1 MDLDRHAGGDPDERR
16 RHEAQVERQDGGDEA
31 HAGRDERGDHGRAVV
46 ERREQQR
53 QVGERDGELQG
64 EPRGEVR
71 SEDDPERGAHDPGR
85 QHRDPGAEVEP
96 LVMLDV
102 GPRVPELGDGDR
114 VGLVVEEVR
123 ADPLGGTAEPPEVRR
138 DRRAVHGVPDVHDD
152 GRHDHHRDGRA
163 LPHEVDGRELGRARE
178 DENRHPDHLD
188 GREADVRGGHP
199 DDQPEREDPE
209 EERGGGLRAGDEIV
223 SGAHPVQHPCVRR
236 VMDGLDLRNHFVLRL
251 QTVAMPTNSASPDGG
266 PKFVFVTG
274 GVMSGLGKGITAAS
288 TGRLLENAGF
298 DVTAV
303 KIDPYLNV
311 DAGTMNPYQHGEVY
325 VLNDGGEVDLDL
337 GNYERFL
344 DEDMSF
350 DQNITTGKLYKNVIE
365 KERAGD
371 YLGKTVQIIPH
382 ITDDI
387 KRRIREAAA
396 GHDVCLIEVGGTV
409 GDIEGGPYYEAIR
422 QFTHEEN
429 EEDVLLAH
437 VTLVPFSKNGEQKT
451 KPTQHSVKELR
462 SIGLQPDIVVG
473 RCEEKLDPDTKEKI
487 ALFCDVPREAVFS
500 NPDVEDIYHVPLVVE
515 EEGLDEHVMERLDI
529 EDAAQPAAERA
540 GWWRDVV
547 TREKSGTVK
556 VALVGK
562 YALEDA
568 YLSIHEAL
576 KHAGLEHGVEVE
588 VLWVDAEEMAN
599 THQRR
604 VREAD
609 AIVVPGGFGTRGTRE
624 KIDAARYARENEVPY
639 LGLCLGFQMAV
650 IEYARNVLGLEGAH
664 STEMVPETPHPVI
677 GLLPEQY
684 DVEDLGGTMRL
695 GAHATE
701 IQPGTLAAEL
711 YGESCTERHRHRY
724 EVNPEYIDDLE
735 AEGLRFSGRANNRME
750 VLELDDHPFFFGT
763 QFHPEFRSRP
773 GRASP
778 PFVGLLDAAIEKEP
792 TETTEVEV

>member
-1 MDLDRHAGGDPDERR
+1 
-16 RHEAQVERQDGGDEA
+16 
-31 HAGRDERGDHGRAVV
+31 
-46 ERREQQR
+46 
-53 QVGERDGELQG
+53 
-64 EPRGEVR
+64 
-71 SEDDPERGAHDPGR
+71 
-85 QHRDPGAEVEP
+85 
-96 LVMLDV
+96 
-102 GPRVPELGDGDR
+102 
-114 VGLVVEEVR
+114 
-123 ADPLGGTAEPPEVRR
+123 
-138 DRRAVHGVPDVHDD
+138 
-152 GRHDHHRDGRA
+152 
-163 LPHEVDGRELGRARE
+163 
-178 DENRHPDHLD
+178 
-188 GREADVRGGHP
+188 
-199 DDQPEREDPE
+199 
-209 EERGGGLRAGDEIV
+209 
-223 SGAHPVQHPCVRR
+223 
-236 VMDGLDLRNHFVLRL
+236 
-251 QTVAMPTNSASPDGG
+251 MPTDSGPTSG

-325 VLNDGGEVDLDL
+325 VLKDGGEVDLDL

-344 DEDMSF
+344 DADMTF

-387 KRRIREAAA
+387 KRRVREAAA

-422 QFTHEEN
+422 QFAHEERD
-429 EEDVLLAH
+429 EDVLLAH
-437 VTLVPFSKNGEQKT
+437 VTLVPYSKNGEQKT

-473 RCEEKLDPDTKEKI
+473 RCEDELAPDTKEKI
-487 ALFCDVPREAVFS
+487 ALFCDVPTGAVFS

-515 EEGLDEHVMERLDI
+515 EEGLDEYVMDRLEI
-529 EDAAQPAAERA
+529 TGKARPKAERA
-540 GWWRDVV
+540 SRWRDIV
-547 TREKSGTVK
+547 TREQSGTVT

-599 THQRR
+599 THEQRLK
-604 VREAD
+604 EAD
-609 AIVVPGGFGTRGTRE
+609 GIVVPGGFGTRGTGE
-624 KIDAARYARENEVPY
+624 KIAAVRYARENRVPF

-650 IEYARNVLGLEGAH
+650 IEYARDVCGMDGAH
-664 STEMVPETPHPVI
+664 STEMASNTTHPVI

-695 GAHATE
+695 GAHETAIE
-701 IQPGTLAAEL
+701 PGTLAAEL
-711 YGESCTERHRHRY
+711 YGDSCTERHRHRY
-724 EVNPEYIDDLE
+724 EVNPDYIEELE
-735 AEGLRFSGRANNRME
+735 SAGLEFSGRANNRME
-750 VLELDDHPFFFGT
+750 ILELSSHPFFFGT

-778 PFVGLLDAAIEKEP
+778 PFVGFLDAAMDEREQRVGG
-792 TETTEVEV
+792 VEA